1 MKERETFASRLGFV
15 LISAGCAIGL
25 GNVWRFPYIVGQYGG
40 AAFVV
45 IYIMFLLIMGLPIMS
60 MEFSVGRASRK
71 SITMSFQELEPKGSN
86 WHWYGW
92 FGMAGNYLLMM
103 FYTTIAGWLLLY
115 FFKVASGQFE
125 GMTTAQVSE
134 AFTAMQTQDVGIQLL
149 FMALVVVLGMVV
161 CSRGLKNGVEKANK
175 AMMLC
180 LLALLVVL
188 AVRALSL
195 PGAVEGL
202 KFYLVPNFHNLMYDA
217 EGNFRLFRAVY
228 DAMGQA
234 FFTLSLGIGAMA
246 IFGSYIGRERRLF
259 GEAINVGIL
268 DTFVAFTS
276 GLIIFPSAFAF
287 GVNPDSGPN
296 LIFVTL
302 PNVFN
307 SMPGGRLWGALFF
320 VFLFFAALSTVTAV
334 FENILAC
341 WMDRWNISRNKAVAA
356 AEPALPAGQQPVERR
371 AHSGHEHHGFRGL
384 PGEQQPAAHRFGNL
398 PAVLLHLLQ
407 VRLGLR
413 PFPGRGGPGPGH
425 PLPRPVPDLLYIYPA
440 GDRPGHLC
448 HGLLGQVRRLRRLA
462 ARQYGVI
469 KTLPGFF
476 GQTEAPGSVFHSRS
490 R

>member
-40 AAFVV
+40 AAFVL
-45 IYIMFLLIMGLPIMS
+45 IYIAFLLVMGLPIMS
-60 MEFSVGRASRK
+60 MEFAVGRASRK
-71 SITMSFQELEPKGSN
+71 SIIVSFQELEPKGSK

-115 FFKVASGQFE
+115 FFKLAAGQFE
-125 GMTTAQVSE
+125 GMDTTQVSD
-134 AFTAMQTQDVGIQLL
+134 AFSTMRAQDVGVQLL
-149 FMALVVVLGMVV
+149 FMVIVVVLGMVV
-161 CSRGLKNGVEKANK
+161 CSKGLKNGVEKANK
-175 AMMLC
+175 FMMVC

-188 AVRALSL
+188 AVRAVTL
-195 PGAVEGL
+195 PGAEEGL

-217 EGNFRLFRAVY
+217 NGKFRLFEAIY
-228 DAMGQA
+228 AAMGQS

-246 IFGSYIGRERRLF
+246 IFGSYIGKDRRLF
-259 GEAINVGIL
+259 GESINVGIL

-307 SMPGGRLWGALFF
+307 AMPGGRLWGALFF
-320 VFLFFAALSTVTAV
+320 VFLFFAALSTITAV

-341 WMDRWNISRNKAVAA
+341 WMDKWGISRGKAVIANLVLILLLS
-356 AEPALPAGQQPVERR
+356 LP
-371 AHSGHEHHGFRGL
+371 
-384 PGEQQPAAHRFGNL
+384 
-398 PAVLLHLLQ
+398 
-407 VRLGLR
+407 
-413 PFPGRGGPGPGH
+413 
-425 PLPRPVPDLLYIYPA
+425 
-440 GDRPGHLC
+440 C
-448 HGLLGQVRRLRRLA
+448 LLGNNLWS
-462 ARQYGVI
+462 GVKI
-469 KTLPGFF
+469 LDMNIMDFEDFLVSNNLLPL
-476 GQTEAPGSVFHSRS
+476 GSVLYLLFCCVSRKYGWGFDNFLAEVDTGKGVRFPS
-490 R
+490 RFRVYFTYILPLVVLVIFVMGYLDKFGG

>member
-40 AAFVV
+40 AAFVL
-45 IYIMFLLIMGLPIMS
+45 IYILFLLIMGLPIMS
-60 MEFSVGRASRK
+60 MEFAVGRASRK
-71 SITMSFQELEPKGSN
+71 SITMSFQQLEPKGTK

-115 FFKVASGQFE
+115 FFKLASGQFE
-125 GMTTAQVSE
+125 GMDTAQVGE
-134 AFTAMQTQDVGIQLL
+134 AFSTMRTQDVGVQLL
-149 FMALVVVLGMVV
+149 FMVIVVVLGMAV

-188 AVRALSL
+188 AVRSLTL

-202 KFYLVPNFHNLMYDA
+202 KFYLVPNFNNLMYDA
-217 EGNFRLFRAVY
+217 DGSFRLFEAIY
-228 DAMGQA
+228 AAMGQS

-246 IFGSYIGRERRLF
+246 IFGSYIGKERRLF
-259 GEAINVGIL
+259 GECISIGVL

-341 WMDRWNISRNKAVAA
+341 WMDKWGIARGRAVAA
-356 AEPALPAGQQPVERR
+356 NLVLILLLSLPCLLGNNLWSSFQPFGMSIMDLEDFLVSNNLLPIGSVIYLLFCCSRWGWGFDSFLAEVDM
-371 AHSGHEHHGFRGL
+371 
-384 PGEQQPAAHRFGNL
+384 
-398 PAVLLHLLQ
+398 
-407 VRLGLR
+407 
-413 PFPGRGGPGPGH
+413 GRGVRFPARFRVYFKYI
-425 PLPRPVPDLLYIYPA
+425 LPFVVLIILFMGYLD
-440 GDRPGHLC
+440 
-448 HGLLGQVRRLRRLA
+448 
-462 ARQYGVI
+462 
-469 KTLPGFF
+469 KF
-476 GQTEAPGSVFHSRS
+476 GS
-490 R
+490 